1 MNIIPLQAILALA
14 MFLTTALAGLLPIK
28 LLNMIN
34 RRRDEENERETRLA
48 EWILSLLSCFAGGVF
63 MGTCFL
69 DIFPHINE
77 NYERFIIKSKWKI
90 EYPLTQFFVCCGFF
104 LVYLLEELI
113 LKIFSSSALHA
124 GHSHSAGNN
133 NSHHHKH
140 RRDKIKCREEHLKTS
155 NIVNSNNNCNS
166 DGNVL
171 QQSTHVVVVR
181 RSDGEES
188 DSINSSKQFKQRSIS
203 ILTQEYLNNEQVDD
217 SLLKSITFAVAM
229 SFHSILEGFALGV
242 QNNQKGIMTLFISL
256 IIHKGIEAFSVGLQI
271 TRSNAKRMIIV
282 VLTIGIYALMTPFGS
297 MVGVLLTNL
306 NIDEVLKDGIVI
318 VLESFAGGTFIYVT
332 FFEVLSQER
341 ANEFSNLVQLCAIV
355 FGFLVVS
362 VLQINESIAEKYVER
377 DSSTNGV

>member
-133 NSHHHKH
+133 SHHHKH

-188 DSINSSKQFKQRSIS
+188 DSINSAKQFKQRSIS

-282 VLTIGIYALMTPFGS
+282 VLTIGIYAMMTPFGS

-306 NIDEVLKDGIVI
+306 NMDEVLKDGIVI

>member
-28 LLNMIN
+28 RNQT
-34 RRRDEENERETRLA
+34 RRMDTFF
-48 EWILSLLSCFAGGVF
+48 IIMFCGGVF

-133 NSHHHKH
+133 SHHHKH

-155 NIVNSNNNCNS
+155 NIVNNNNNCNS

-271 TRSNAKRMIIV
+271 TRSNAKRMVSI
-282 VLTIGIYALMTPFGS
+282 
-297 MVGVLLTNL
+297 
-306 NIDEVLKDGIVI
+306 NI
-318 VLESFAGGTFIYVT
+318 
-332 FFEVLSQER
+332 
-341 ANEFSNLVQLCAIV
+341 
-355 FGFLVVS
+355 
-362 VLQINESIAEKYVER
+362 
-377 DSSTNGV
+377 

>member
-28 LLNMIN
+28 LLNLIN

-77 NYERFIIKSKWKI
+77 NYERFIIKSKWRI
-90 EYPLTQFFVCCGFF
+90 EYPLAQFFVCCGFF

-113 LKIFSSSALHA
+113 LKIFSSSALHV
-124 GHSHSAGNN
+124 GHSHSVENN
-133 NSHHHKH
+133 SSHHHKH
-140 RRDKIKCREEHLKTS
+140 RRDKTKCREEHLKTS
-155 NIVNSNNNCNS
+155 NNNNIN

-171 QQSTHVVVVR
+171 QQNAPVVVR

-203 ILTQEYLNNEQVDD
+203 ILTQEYLNNERVDD

-242 QNNQKGIMTLFISL
+242 QVHF
-256 IIHKGIEAFSVGLQI
+256 
-271 TRSNAKRMIIV
+271 
-282 VLTIGIYALMTPFGS
+282 
-297 MVGVLLTNL
+297 
-306 NIDEVLKDGIVI
+306 
-318 VLESFAGGTFIYVT
+318 
-332 FFEVLSQER
+332 
-341 ANEFSNLVQLCAIV
+341 
-355 FGFLVVS
+355 
-362 VLQINESIAEKYVER
+362 
-377 DSSTNGV
+377 

>member
-34 RRRDEENERETRLA
+34 RRRDEENERQFIFRNQTRRMDTFF
-48 EWILSLLSCFAGGVF
+48 I
-63 MGTCFL
+63 
-69 DIFPHINE
+69 IIE

-124 GHSHSAGNN
+124 GHSHSAGNS
-133 NSHHHKH
+133 SHHHKH

-155 NIVNSNNNCNS
+155 NIVNSNNNCNN

-282 VLTIGIYALMTPFGS
+282 VLTIGIYAMMTPFGS
-297 MVGVLLTNL
+297 MVGVLLTVKS
-306 NIDEVLKDGIVI
+306 EHERDGIVI

-362 VLQINESIAEKYVER
+362 VLQVNESIAEKYVER

>member
-124 GHSHSAGNN
+124 GHSHSAGNS
-133 NSHHHKH
+133 SHHHKH

-155 NIVNSNNNCNS
+155 NIVNSNNNCSS

-188 DSINSSKQFKQRSIS
+188 DSINSAKQFKQRSIS

-282 VLTIGIYALMTPFGS
+282 VLTIGIYAMMTPFGS

-306 NIDEVLKDGIVI
+306 NMDEVLKDGIVI

>member
-90 EYPLTQFFVCCGFF
+90 EYPLTQFFVCCG
-104 LVYLLEELI
+104 
-113 LKIFSSSALHA
+113 
-124 GHSHSAGNN
+124 
-133 NSHHHKH
+133 SHHHKH

-188 DSINSSKQFKQRSIS
+188 DSINSAKQFKQRSIS

-282 VLTIGIYALMTPFGS
+282 VLTIGIYAMMTPFGS

-362 VLQINESIAEKYVER
+362 VLQINESIAEKYIER

>member
-1 MNIIPLQAILALA
+1 
-14 MFLTTALAGLLPIK
+14 MFLTTALA
-28 LLNMIN
+28 
-34 RRRDEENERETRLA
+34 ETRLA

-133 NSHHHKH
+133 SSHHHKH

-155 NIVNSNNNCNS
+155 NIVNSNNNCNN

-306 NIDEVLKDGIVI
+306 NMDEVLKDGIVI

>member
-124 GHSHSAGNN
+124 GHSHSAGNS
-133 NSHHHKH
+133 SHHHKH

-155 NIVNSNNNCNS
+155 NIVNSNNNCSS

-188 DSINSSKQFKQRSIS
+188 DSINSAKQFKQRSIS

-282 VLTIGIYALMTPFGS
+282 VLTIGIYAMMTPFGS

-306 NIDEVLKDGIVI
+306 NMDEVLKDGIVI

-362 VLQINESIAEKYVER
+362 VLQINESIAEKYIER